1 MAKAEDG
8 GQMGVISARQH
19 AFALGFFLPRL
30 GLVEAPVVTA
40 PGHEFVVGAFF
51 HFLAFVY
58 DDEAVGLVE
67 GGEAVGDGDGGAA
80 FDEVVQRFLDFAL
93 GFSNVPTA
101 CAVPPSALRPF
112 AGLPQKEGQKPRG
125 SFPTEFIFP
134 TRKVRV
140 RATCSFRNS

>member
-1 MAKAEDG
+1 
-8 GQMGVISARQH
+8 MGVIGARQH

-30 GLVEAPVVTA
+30 GLVEAPVVAA

-51 HFLAFVY
+51 HFLAFVH

-93 GFSNVPTA
+93 GFGIDRGGGFVEDEDA
-101 CAVPPSALRPF
+101 RVDEQRAGDAQAL
-112 AGLPQKEGQKPRG
+112 AL
-125 SFPTEFIFP
+125 
-134 TRKVRV
+134 
-140 RATCSFRNS
+140 AA